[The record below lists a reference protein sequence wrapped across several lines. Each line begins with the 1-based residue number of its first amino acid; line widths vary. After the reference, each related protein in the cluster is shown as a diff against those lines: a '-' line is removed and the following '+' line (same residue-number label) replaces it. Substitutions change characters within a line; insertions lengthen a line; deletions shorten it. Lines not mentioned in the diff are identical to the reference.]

1 VRWFRILQWIAL
13 LWGVWGGAAI
23 CKRRC
28 GIRNHKSRRNDD
40 AVCALP
46 HSSGAI
52 GVGTKPTY
60 ANFISARDV
69 KYTRSLL
76 LCDMEHRVA
85 VSSLWSI
92 QWIAPLGILVTG
104 DRPQQHRLCIQRL
117 LNGTSMAA
125 VFLAT
130 ISAALRSMEPTIAY
144 ASVLP
149 ALRGGLVFR
158 FTIHRDCSGGAVTS
172 RKSFL
177 ARCVADYSDYSQVCL
192 PPG

>member
-1 VRWFRILQWIAL
+1 
-13 LWGVWGGAAI
+13 
-23 CKRRC
+23 
-28 GIRNHKSRRNDD
+28 
-40 AVCALP
+40 
-46 HSSGAI
+46 
-52 GVGTKPTY
+52 
-60 ANFISARDV
+60 
-69 KYTRSLL
+69 
-76 LCDMEHRVA
+76 
-85 VSSLWSI
+85 
-92 QWIAPLGILVTG
+92 
-104 DRPQQHRLCIQRL
+104 
-117 LNGTSMAA
+117 MAA

-177 ARCVADYSDYSQVCL
+177 ARCVADYSDYKQVCL